1 MNIENFRKNL
11 VEKFV
16 KGFNDDFKAENA
28 FHLLRVKN
36 IEKEIVPNSG
46 LFLKQTQEN
55 EKILFNYI
63 QDYISGFITGFKATG
78 LEMPSFLQEIDEVDF
93 CDDFVADVINYCK
106 NG

>member
-36 IEKEIVPNSG
+36 IEKQEKE
-46 LFLKQTQEN
+46 LKDRASQMQSEVMKKLHKN
-55 EKILFNYI
+55 E
-63 QDYISGFITGFKATG
+63 
-78 LEMPSFLQEIDEVDF
+78 
-93 CDDFVADVINYCK
+93 
-106 NG
+106 